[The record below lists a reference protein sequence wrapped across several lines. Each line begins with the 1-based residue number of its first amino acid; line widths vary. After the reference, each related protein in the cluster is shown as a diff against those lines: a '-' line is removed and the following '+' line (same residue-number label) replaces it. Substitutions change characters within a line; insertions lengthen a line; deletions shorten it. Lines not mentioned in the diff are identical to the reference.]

1 MDELTPP
8 KRCPRFVPSNRLSD
22 RKRALFP
29 SQGNDSDSDLGH
41 MSPLERSSS
50 PDRFQHLFNGR
61 HSVSFRDGFS
71 KMCSSSPESER
82 IEDTD
87 ESDDGECFTFF
98 TSRLTRFRSETDLE
112 NINPN
117 KMTPRNSPQSTEIPN
132 KTPTLTQSLINY
144 TTILDT
150 PTEILKTPHD
160 STLTA
165 TNVKVPKL
173 VRKSLLDISNID
185 KSSLKRKSDSPIENK
200 VDKNIKLDPYH
211 HLKAPKARTALF
223 TENIFP
229 AKSFYPK
236 TEINKHEGN
245 FRIDSILKTKRSK
258 KPDNI
263 YLCNRNTKRNK
274 KKSFGMINAGV
285 RHGIRKPKRKSAF
298 TKTQLLKAALNIVKN
313 SPLNAILDNIDAS
326 STCSENGVSLEQ
338 VQKMDFILKNVQTR
352 TNSPTPLKEK
362 PQGVPDEGYYNL
374 KRPRSPKSDC
384 GANKKFFK
392 SSHLNNK
399 ATVTI
404 NRNIKFKLQ
413 DGELSLIEKQHKT
426 IRRSKTQP
434 ITFDPND
441 FSFNEDV
448 KIAEESF
455 TNILKSLEGEAAPSG
470 RIINE
475 INSKLLS
482 PTSLMC
488 DLTSGLAL
496 DSPKAQINA
505 PVPANQI
512 SALKKRISFPD
523 NMANDSSKLFP
534 IFYGKQSEN
543 TKPAR
548 ENKHVKN
555 IRKIWKPLSEDQ
567 TLIDAGQTRFG
578 VTQCSECKC
587 VYSLGE
593 PEDEIMHFQHHNS
606 IAVLRYNVSTVG
618 TNFKPF
624 LLGKY
629 FIFKGWKHERVVN
642 QFHNGKVI
650 QINPNDSKV
659 WWKKV
664 KDVLGVVNQ
673 ELGFVDMPFDS
684 FNKKVRYFFI
694 FKPVWMLDW
703 GWGG

>member
-8 KRCPRFVPSNRLSD
+8 KRNLRFVPSDRWSD

-29 SQGNDSDSDLGH
+29 SQSNDSDSDLGH

-50 PDRFQHLFNGR
+50 PDRFQHLFSGR
-61 HSVSFRDGFS
+61 HSVSFRDSLS
-71 KMCSSSPESER
+71 KHGSSSPESER

-117 KMTPRNSPQSTEIPN
+117 KVTPQNSPQSTEFPN
-132 KTPTLTQSLINY
+132 KTPTLTQSLA
-144 TTILDT
+144 ILET

-160 STLTA
+160 STVIA

-173 VRKSLLDISNID
+173 IRKSLLDISNID
-185 KSSLKRKSDSPIENK
+185 KTSLKRKSDSPIENK
-200 VDKNIKLDPYH
+200 VDKNIKLDSYH

-236 TEINKHEGN
+236 TDIIKHEGS
-245 FRIDSILKTKRSK
+245 FRINSILKSKRSR
-258 KPDNI
+258 KPDTV
-263 YLCNRNTKRNK
+263 YLCNRNTKRK
-274 KKSFGMINAGV
+274 KKCFGMINAGV
-285 RHGIRKPKRKSAF
+285 RHGIRKPKRKPAL
-298 TKTQLLKAALNIVKN
+298 TKSQLLKAALNIVKN
-313 SPLNAILDNIDAS
+313 SPLNAILDHSDVS

-338 VQKMDFILKNVQTR
+338 VQKMDFILKYVQHC
-352 TNSPTPLKEK
+352 TNSPTPIQEKRKE
-362 PQGVPDEGYYNL
+362 VEDEGYYSL
-374 KRPRSPKSDC
+374 KRPRSPKPDS

-392 SSHLNNK
+392 SSHPNNK

-404 NRNIKFKLQ
+404 SQNIKLRLE
-413 DGELSLIEKQHKT
+413 DGELHLIEQQQHKRQKNEK
-426 IRRSKTQP
+426 IAFEPK
-434 ITFDPND
+434 D
-441 FSFNEDV
+441 FSFNEEV
-448 KIAEESF
+448 KMAEESF
-455 TNILKSLEGEAAPSG
+455 TDILKSLDGDASPSG
-470 RIINE
+470 RIIND

-488 DLTSGLAL
+488 DLTSGLVL

-505 PVPANQI
+505 PMPSKQI
-512 SALKKRISFPD
+512 STLKKRISFPD
-523 NMANDSSKLFP
+523 SMASESAKLFP
-534 IFYGKQSEN
+534 IFYGKHN
-543 TKPAR
+543 DNVKPTR

-567 TLIDAGQTRFG
+567 TLIDAGQKRFG

-606 IAVLRYNVSTVG
+606 IAVLRYNVSY
-618 TNFKPF
+618 FKYK
-624 LLGKY
+624 LCLSSAY
-629 FIFKGWKHERVVN
+629 S
-642 QFHNGKVI
+642 
-650 QINPNDSKV
+650 INILYLRDGNM
-659 WWKKV
+659 
-664 KDVLGVVNQ
+664 N
-673 ELGFVDMPFDS
+673 EL
-684 FNKKVRYFFI
+684 
-694 FKPVWMLDW
+694 
-703 GWGG
+703 